1 MAGGF
6 PFEGDAELVGDDD
19 FRKAFGEDLGRTLD
33 IDTWS
38 QGFDIED
45 IMDRF
50 RSEISGAVDKEGR
63 ARALIRD
70 EVFPIIATR
79 PGAPAGSGVYQ
90 TTADQL
96 ETLHN
101 GLLFTGR
108 VEAVYGNTTSHES
121 LPLGITQLGI
131 ALVSYGGTSG
141 TFSQR
146 LFRKEM
152 TQKNADPVQEAI
164 ASINH
169 RMRRAA
175 GPRHDTL
182 SKLARRGIR
191 TYAERAVLV
200 EKATAEWRIGHGN
213 PCAFELLSGSGYRSL
228 LVAALALLRQ
238 LIQRHQKF
246 VFVTSEME
254 QRGHLTLGYAL
265 RAGEYIII
273 DTLAG
278 FGERVVNR
286 WEYEGDSS
294 RLAKAF
300 VDECCPNVVCGVFRA
315 SERTPPLTFYAHRE
329 HVDFAV
335 RLAMADSILRPER
348 GFPML
353 LDVAE
358 TACRSAFGEDGF
370 LGLVHDAYAQA
381 GANLE
386 YFTDRIKS
394 R

>member
-1 MAGGF
+1 MAGGS
-6 PFEGDAELVGDDD
+6 PFEGDAEFVGDED
-19 FRKAFGEDLGRTLD
+19 FRKAFGEDLDRTLD

-38 QGFDIED
+38 QGFDIAD
-45 IMDRF
+45 IMERF
-50 RSEISGAVDKEGR
+50 RSEIAGAVDKEGR
-63 ARALIRD
+63 ASALIRK

-79 PGAPAGSGVYQ
+79 PGAPAGSGVYP
-90 TTADQL
+90 TTADEL
-96 ETLHN
+96 ETIHN
-101 GLLFTGR
+101 GLLFTGK

-131 ALVSYGGTSG
+131 ALVGYGGTSG

-152 TQKNADPVQEAI
+152 TQQSADPVQEAI

-169 RMRRAA
+169 RMRRST

-213 PCAFELLSGSGYRSL
+213 PCAYELLSGSGYRSL
-228 LVAALALLRQ
+228 LEASLKLLRQ
-238 LIQRHQKF
+238 LIQQHQKF

-254 QRGHLTLGYAL
+254 QRGYLTLGYAL

-273 DTLAG
+273 DTLEG

-300 VDECCPNVVCGVFRA
+300 VDQCCPNVVCGVFRA

-329 HVDFAV
+329 HAHLAV
-335 RLAMADSILRPER
+335 RVAMADSILRPER

-358 TACRSAFGEDGF
+358 TACRSAFGADGF

>member
-1 MAGGF
+1 MADGF
-6 PFEGDAELVGDDD
+6 PFEGDAEFVGDDD
-19 FRKAFGEDLGRTLD
+19 FRKAFGEDLSATLD
-33 IDTWS
+33 LDTWS
-38 QGFDIED
+38 QGLDIEG

-50 RSEISGAVDKEGR
+50 RSEIAGAVDKEGR
-63 ARALIRD
+63 ARTIIRN
-70 EVFPIIATR
+70 EVFPLIADR
-79 PGAPAGSGVYQ
+79 PGAPKQAGVYA
-90 TTADQL
+90 TTPEQL
-96 ETLHN
+96 EIIHN
-101 GLLFTGR
+101 GLLFTGK
-108 VEAVYGNTTSHES
+108 VEAVHGNTANHES

-131 ALVSYGGTSG
+131 ALVGYGGTSG

-152 TQKNADPVQEAI
+152 AQQSASPVQDALDCI
-164 ASINH
+164 FS
-169 RMRRAA
+169 RTRRSA
-175 GPRHDTL
+175 GPRQDTL

-200 EKATAEWRIGHGN
+200 EKASAEWRIGHGN

-228 LVAALALLRQ
+228 LVASLKVLRQ
-238 LIQRHQKF
+238 LVQRHQKF
-246 VFVTSEME
+246 VFVSSEME
-254 QRGHLTLGYAL
+254 ERGFLTLGYAL
-265 RAGEYIII
+265 RAGEYAIIE
-273 DTLAG
+273 TMER

-286 WEYEGDSS
+286 WEYEGDNA
-294 RLAKAF
+294 RLAKSF
-300 VDECCPNVVCGVFRA
+300 VEECCPDIVCGVFRA
-315 SERTPPLTFYAHRE
+315 SERTPPRAFYAHRE
-329 HVDFAV
+329 HVDLAV
-335 RLAMADSILRPER
+335 RVALADSILRPER

-381 GANLE
+381 GAQLE

>member
-1 MAGGF
+1 M
-6 PFEGDAELVGDDD
+6 GDDD
-19 FRKAFGEDLGRTLD
+19 FRKAFGEDLDKTLN
-33 IDTWS
+33 IDSWS
-38 QGFDIED
+38 QGFDIAD

-70 EVFPIIATR
+70 EVFPIIASR
-79 PGAPAGSGVYQ
+79 PGAPKGSGVYP
-90 TTADQL
+90 TTPEQL
-96 ETLHN
+96 EIIHN
-101 GLLFTGR
+101 GLLFAGK
-108 VEAVYGNTTSHES
+108 VDAVYGTTTSHES

-131 ALVSYGGTSG
+131 ALVGYGGTSG

-152 TQKNADPVQEAI
+152 TQQSTDPVQEAI

-182 SKLARRGIR
+182 TKLARRGIR
-191 TYAERAVLV
+191 AYAERAVLV
-200 EKATAEWRIGHGN
+200 EKSSAEWRIGHGN
-213 PCAFELLSGSGYRSL
+213 PCAYELLSGSGYRSL
-228 LVAALALLRQ
+228 LVAALELLRR
-238 LIQRHQKF
+238 LIQEHQKF
-246 VFVTSEME
+246 VFVTSDME
-254 QRGHLTLGYAL
+254 QRGYLTLGYAL
-265 RAGEYIII
+265 RAGEYILI
-273 DTLAG
+273 DTMQS

-286 WEYEGDSS
+286 WKYEDDGAQQ
-294 RLAKAF
+294 AKKF
-300 VDECCPNVVCGVFRA
+300 VDECCPDVVCGVFRA

-335 RLAMADSILRPER
+335 RVAMADSILRPER